1 MLLNKIPGRVYLLV
15 AIAIFASS
23 SSVGSKLAGIGMENL
38 IDGRNPISFCN
49 VLFIGNL
56 CALLVLTAVYGKEWR
71 AESFTRLSPLN
82 WIILITV
89 AVLSGALAPSL
100 TFLALENT
108 NASNVV
114 LISRIQSPLTF
125 AFLSLVLGKKSNWWI
140 FAGELIS
147 VVGIFLILILQATPT
162 NAVEMMGLSIGKGE
176 LLAIAGALAI
186 SVANVTRKARLDTIP
201 IGVFTIFRLAVGT
214 MVFFG
219 LTVKL
224 FGMEHF
230 ADAFTPFVWQWIA
243 IYGVLIV
250 AGGQI
255 IWFKGLKMSDFS
267 SIAYAGYL
275 TPVAGI
281 LAALLILGETPTAAQ
296 YIGGSVILLGAF
308 FNQIGIWQENQKF
321 PSRKLNLDR
330 FIGFKGI

>member
-15 AIAIFASS
+15 ATAIFAAS

-38 IDGRNPISFCN
+38 IEGRNPISFCN

-56 CALLVLTAVYGKEWR
+56 CALLVLTAVYGREWQGS
-71 AESFTRLSPLN
+71 SFTRLSPLN
-82 WIILITV
+82 WLILITV
-89 AVLSGALAPSL
+89 AILSGALAPSL

-125 AFLSLVLGKKSNWWI
+125 AFLSLILGRKGNRWM
-140 FAGELIS
+140 FVGELVS
-147 VVGIFLILILQATPT
+147 VAGIILILILQSSPT
-162 NAVEMMGLSIGKGE
+162 NTVEMMGLNIGKGE
-176 LLAIAGALAI
+176 LQAIGGALAI
-186 SVANVTRKARLDTIP
+186 SVANVTRKVRLDMIP

-214 MVFFG
+214 VVFWG

-224 FGMEHF
+224 YGMEHF
-230 ADAFTPFVWQWIA
+230 ADAFIPFVWQWVS

-267 SIAYAGYL
+267 SISYAGYL
-275 TPVAGI
+275 TPIAGI
-281 LAALLILGETPTAAQ
+281 LAAFLILGETPTTAQ

-308 FNQIGIWQENQKF
+308 FNQVGIWQETKKF